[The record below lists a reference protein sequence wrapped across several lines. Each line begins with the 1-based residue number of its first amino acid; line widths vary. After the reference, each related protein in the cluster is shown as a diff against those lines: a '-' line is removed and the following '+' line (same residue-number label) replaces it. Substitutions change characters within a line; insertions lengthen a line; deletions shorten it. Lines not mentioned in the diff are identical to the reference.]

1 MRIYTVNSYWK
12 KSSKPS
18 DLANSAKI
26 AILRSLAMKK
36 LTLELT
42 VEELNALTDMA
53 SNQLFRK
60 QFIDPKMPG
69 FVLNHEELGLC
80 KNLVGRLRSAV
91 DSQRGKITPEPPL
104 KKKALAR

>member
-1 MRIYTVNSYWK
+1 
-12 KSSKPS
+12 
-18 DLANSAKI
+18 
-26 AILRSLAMKK
+26 MKK

-42 VEELNALTDMA
+42 PEELSALTDMA

-69 FVLNHEELGLC
+69 FVLNQEELGLC

-91 DSQRGKITPEPPL
+91 DSQRGKIEPPQNQ
-104 KKKALAR
+104 KRKAEAR